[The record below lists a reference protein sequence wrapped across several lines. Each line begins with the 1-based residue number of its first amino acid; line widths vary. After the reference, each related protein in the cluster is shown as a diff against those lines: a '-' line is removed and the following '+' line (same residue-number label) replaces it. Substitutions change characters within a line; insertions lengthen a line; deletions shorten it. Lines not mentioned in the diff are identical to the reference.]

1 MVLINI
7 LHLVVIVQLMLAMEF
22 NRDNNSHIA
31 TLCHIIKV
39 GVEDKIQQV
48 LTMSISLMD
57 AVLKSAK
64 K

>member
-1 MVLINI
+1 MVFICI
-7 LHLVVIVQLMLAMEF
+7 LYIITIVQLMLAMEF
-22 NRDNNSHIA
+22 NRDINSHIS